1 MKAVLLVAE
10 KEVREGIRNR
20 WVVAATLLLAA
31 LALTLAFLGA
41 APAGRVGAGALE
53 VVVVSLSSLSVFLV
67 PLIALLLSHDAVV
80 GEVERGTLLLL
91 LTYPLA
97 RWQVLLGK
105 FIGQVA
111 ILALAT
117 VLGYGAAAA
126 ALVATGAQIAPDGW
140 WAFGYMIG
148 SSVLLGAAFVA
159 LGTLASTLV
168 RDRGTAAGIAV
179 DLWLLLVLLWD
190 MGLLGLLVADQAEH
204 LSGSVVDALLLL
216 NPADAYR
223 LFNLAGLADVRSL
236 SGMAAL
242 GGESGLSPSL
252 LLTALAAWALLP
264 LAVAAA
270 LFSRREL

>member
-10 KEVREGIRNR
+10 KEIHEGIRNR

-31 LALTLAFLGA
+31 LALTLTFLGA
-41 APAGRVGAGALE
+41 APAGRVGVGALE
-53 VVVVSLSSLSVFLV
+53 VVVVSLSSLSVFLL

-80 GEVERGTLLLL
+80 GEMERGTLLLL

-105 FIGQVA
+105 FLGQVA

-126 ALVATGAQIAPDGW
+126 ALVASGAQIAPDGW

-168 RDRGTAAGIAV
+168 RDRGAAAGIAV
-179 DLWLLLVLLWD
+179 GLWLLLVLLWD
-190 MGLLGLLVADQAEH
+190 MGLLGLLVADQGEH

-236 SGMAAL
+236 TGMAAM

-252 LLTALAAWALLP
+252 LLAALVAWALLP
-264 LAVAAA
+264 LAAAAA